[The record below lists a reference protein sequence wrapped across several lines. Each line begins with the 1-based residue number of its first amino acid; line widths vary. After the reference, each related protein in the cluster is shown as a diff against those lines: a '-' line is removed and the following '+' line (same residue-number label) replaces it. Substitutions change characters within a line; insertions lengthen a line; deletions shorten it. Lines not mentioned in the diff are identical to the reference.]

1 MFWSLLFACTSAPVS
16 LPSKPDIVVVVVD
29 TLRAD
34 HLGVYG
40 HHRATS
46 PFMDGLAAQG
56 SWFSRAYASSGWTLP
71 SMASLLSG
79 LYPHQ
84 HLVGRLA
91 FRGSEFGKLDA
102 EVMTL
107 AESLAGQGYA
117 TGAVVNNTFMAPA
130 FSLDQG
136 FDLYSYA
143 GATNTAHRSAA
154 ETVSAGLAWLDG
166 SQGPGFL
173 FLHFMEPHLNY
184 AATEPH
190 LGRFSA
196 GNPAAS
202 EIKLEDLVGKS
213 HRSTPPTA
221 EVQEYVRQRYDEEIR
236 VADDAVRQLVAEL
249 KARGRYE
256 NTILVITSDHGEEFW
271 DHGGFEHGHTLMGEL
286 TRVPLILAGA
296 VPNHGRV
303 DAVVEHVDLVAGLL
317 ASSGASATAV
327 PGTDL
332 WGIAAGT
339 AKDHDNVA
347 LSENILYGPPKVS
360 LVDADARL
368 EFSFEDSRGSL
379 WGVDTDGAERRRV
392 APELRQAAGAR
403 LSAAIKAKRGS
414 LLPIEGVGGVTIAD
428 REMFNQ
434 LQSLGYIDGPD
445 PGSDPSAE
453 VPATASDPTVA
464 VPTP

>member
-1 MFWSLLFACTSAPVS
+1 MFWSVILACSTQPVAP
-16 LPSKPDIVVVVVD
+16 PSTPNIVVVVVD

-34 HLGVYG
+34 HLGIDG
-40 HHRATS
+40 HARDTS
-46 PFMDGLAAQG
+46 PFIDSLAQSG

-102 EVMTL
+102 GVTTL
-107 AESLAGQGYA
+107 AESLSDRGYA

-130 FSLDQG
+130 FALNQG
-136 FDLYSYA
+136 FEMYSYA
-143 GATNTAHRSAA
+143 GATNKAHRSAN
-154 ETVSAGLAWLDG
+154 ETIETGLAWLDKTT
-166 SQGPGFL
+166 GPGFL

-184 AATEPH
+184 AAPPPH

-196 GNPAAS
+196 NNPAAS
-202 EIKLEDLVGKS
+202 QIELEALVGKS
-213 HRSTPPTA
+213 HRTTPPSA
-221 EVQEYVRQRYDEEIR
+221 EAQEYVRQRYDEEIR
-236 VADDAVRQLVAEL
+236 VVDDALRTLVTAL
-249 KARGRYE
+249 RDRGRWE

-286 TRVPLILAGA
+286 TRVPLIVAGA

-317 ASSGASATAV
+317 GAAKATSTG

-332 WGIAAGT
+332 WAIAAGT
-339 AKDHDNVA
+339 ATDHDNVA

-360 LVDADARL
+360 IVDAKARL
-368 EFSFEDSRGSL
+368 EFSFERNSGSL
-379 WGVDTDGAERRRV
+379 WSVDADGAERRRV
-392 APELRQAAGAR
+392 APELRSATGAR
-403 LSAAIKAKRGS
+403 LSAAIKTKRGS
-414 LLPIEGVGGVTIAD
+414 LLPIEGIGGVTISD

-434 LQSLGYIDGPD
+434 LQSLGYIDTPNPSPEQPPTAPTIPPD
-445 PGSDPSAE
+445 PSVGAPKH
-453 VPATASDPTVA
+453 
-464 VPTP
+464 